1 MPVVTRPSGSG
12 RSFLTPKNQTKLEL
26 LNRNSA
32 GLLTPDEAIEFDSLL
47 IQTDALNIVNARAGL
62 TLLQMKA
69 KE

>member
-1 MPVVTRPSGSG
+1 MVLADL
-12 RSFLTPKNQTKLEL
+12 FLTPKNQTKLEL